1 MVALRAAGLAVRPG
15 EVHAVLE
22 ENGAGKTTLLRVL
35 GGLQPPDRGDLSTD
49 GRPARLRT
57 PRDAWRHGIGLVHQ
71 HFTLVPR
78 LTVLENFA
86 LGGRFTRTA
95 HAACERDER
104 GDARGVRRAL
114 YGGLQLPLARV
125 AERAASLAEA
135 TGLAVPLDAP
145 VETLSVGARQRI
157 EILKVLLREP
167 LALDEPT
174 AVLAPAEV
182 ERLLAL
188 LRELAAAGRAV
199 VIVAHKLDEVLAVAD
214 RVTVLREGRTVLEAP
229 RADVDAAV
237 LAAAMLGEEPG
248 ARPGAR
254 APAIVRGEVDRP
266 GAGGGARPSPP
277 VAVLDRVAL
286 PGARGEP
293 ALVEASLEVHR
304 GEIVGIAG
312 VEGNGQRELAL
323 VLAGRARPA
332 TSTAELPDDPGFI
345 TQDRAHEGLI
355 AEFDLAENVA
365 LALHRLPAW
374 RRGPLLRWPEL
385 RVAAAELLARYRVR
399 AHARF
404 PAGTNSASS
413 WPASWP
419 AAASCS
425 SRRTRRAGSTSRPPR
440 SCTANSRGSGRREPR
455 RSCSSRPTWTRC
467 WRWPTAST

>member
-15 EVHAVLE
+15 EVHAVLG

-35 GGLQPPDRGDLSTD
+35 GGLQPPDRGDLSID
-49 GRPARLRT
+49 GRPARFRT

-95 HAACERDER
+95 HAARERDERGDER

-167 LALDEPT
+167 RVLALDEPT

-237 LAAAMLGEEPG
+237 LAAAMLGEGPG

-277 VAVLDRVAL
+277 AAVLDRVAL

-304 GEIVGIAG
+304 GEIVGIVG

-332 TSTAELPDDPGFI
+332 TGTAELPDDPGFI
-345 TQDRAHEGLI
+345 AQDRAHEGLI

-399 AHARF
+399 A
-404 PAGTNSASS
+404 PGV
-413 WPASWP
+413 
-419 AAASCS
+419 
-425 SRRTRRAGSTSRPPR
+425 RTRAF
-440 SCTANSRGSGRREPR
+440 RREPTAR
-455 RSCSSRPTWTRC
+455 RRGPRAGRRQRAARRGEPDARARPRGH
-467 WRWPTAST
+467 RVRAR